1 MNHARIAQRY
11 INTWFVVC
19 ETFYFS
25 SGRKR
30 AYDILI
36 TMQVDVISSVP
47 VEMMYSEEDM
57 DKAGFMR
64 LNKVILAISFP

>member
-1 MNHARIAQRY
+1 MKHFIFPRDESVHMIY
-11 INTWFVVC
+11 L
-19 ETFYFS
+19 
-25 SGRKR
+25 
-30 AYDILI
+30 LI